1 MKNPNFYTSLEVAK
15 LIDTSRTTVQRWI
28 DAGNLKAFRTIGN
41 HRRVKPEDLVA
52 FLSDQ
57 GMPIPTGLTK
67 GSAGKVRIL
76 VIDDEARY
84 VKALK
89 AVLERTDK
97 RFEVDVAD
105 DSLDGLLAVGARRPD
120 VVLLDAMMPG
130 WDGFEVCR
138 RIKRAPELKGIKV
151 VGMSGSAKNEE
162 AFRKAGVDA
171 FLKKPFDTQIVVAV
185 VAWLG
190 LGSGASPD

>member
-41 HRRVKPEDLVA
+41 HRRVKPEDLIS
-52 FLSDQ
+52 FLRHQ
-57 GMPIPTGLTK
+57 GMPIPSGLTK
-67 GSAGKVRIL
+67 GAAPKVRIL

-89 AVLERTDK
+89 TVLERTDK
-97 RFEVDVAD
+97 RFEVEIAD
-105 DSLDGLLAVGARRPD
+105 DSLDGLLAVGARHPD
-120 VVLLDAMMPG
+120 IVLLDAMMPG

-138 RIKRAPELKGIKV
+138 RIKRAPETKDILV
-151 VGMSGSAKNEE
+151 VGMSGSAANEA

-171 FLKKPFDTQIVVAV
+171 FLKKPFDTQLVVAV

-190 LGSGASPD
+190 LGTGASPD

>member
-41 HRRVKPEDLVA
+41 HRRVKPEDLVS
-52 FLSDQ
+52 FLRKQ
-57 GMPIPTGLTK
+57 GMPIPSGL
-67 GSAGKVRIL
+67 GKEAAPRVRIL

-97 RFEVDVAD
+97 RFEVDIAD
-105 DSLDGLLAVGARRPD
+105 DSLDGLLAVGARHPD
-120 VVLLDAMMPG
+120 IVLLDAMMPG

-138 RIKRAPELKGIKV
+138 RIKRAPETKDILV
-151 VGMSGSAKNEE
+151 VGMSGTAANEE

-171 FLKKPFDTQIVVAV
+171 FLKKPFDTQLVVAV

-190 LGSGASPD
+190 LGTGASPD

>member
-41 HRRVKPEDLVA
+41 HRRVKPEDLIS
-52 FLSDQ
+52 FLRKQ
-57 GMPIPTGLTK
+57 GMPIPSGLTK
-67 GSAGKVRIL
+67 GAAPKVRIL

-97 RFEVDVAD
+97 RFEVEIAD
-105 DSLDGLLAVGARRPD
+105 DSLDGLLAVGARHPD
-120 VVLLDAMMPG
+120 IVLLDAMMPG

-138 RIKRAPELKGIKV
+138 RIKRAPETKDILV
-151 VGMSGSAKNEE
+151 VGMSGSAANEE
-162 AFRKAGVDA
+162 LFRKAGVDA
-171 FLKKPFDTQIVVAV
+171 FLKKPFDTQLVVAV

>member
-41 HRRVKPEDLVA
+41 HRRVKPEDLIS
-52 FLSDQ
+52 FLRHQ
-57 GMPIPTGLTK
+57 GMPIPSGLTK
-67 GSAGKVRIL
+67 GAAPKVRIL

-89 AVLERTDK
+89 TVLERTDK
-97 RFEVDVAD
+97 RFEVEVAD
-105 DSLDGLLAVGARRPD
+105 DSLDGLLAVGARHPD
-120 VVLLDAMMPG
+120 IVLLDAMMPG

-138 RIKRAPELKGIKV
+138 RIKRAPEMKDIKV
-151 VGMSGSAKNEE
+151 VGMSGSEKNEE